1 MIEIGLGHYL
11 SLGAII
17 FFLGVM
23 GIFLNRKNVIVIL
36 MSIELILLAVNINL
50 ISFSIFSSLMVITS
64 RSTINSVFFLILDF
78 ISVGC
83 LFIMVGAEFL
93 GMILLI
99 VYVGA
104 VAVLFLFVVMM
115 LNVAEQ
121 KQSWFIGKKSTHI
134 PTGLIVSVLI
144 LLELLVVVGGWK
156 YKEDV
161 MSSSTLVLSNISN
174 THQLGLVM
182 YTDYILYFQLAG
194 VVLLLAMIGAILLTF
209 RERVG
214 VKKQSYFTQISRN
227 PSTAVE
233 LKDVKSNEGV
243 KLDD

>member
-1 MIEIGLGHYL
+1 
-11 SLGAII
+11 
-17 FFLGVM
+17 
-23 GIFLNRKNVIVIL
+23 
-36 MSIELILLAVNINL
+36 
-50 ISFSIFSSLMVITS
+50 
-64 RSTINSVFFLILDF
+64 
-78 ISVGC
+78 
-83 LFIMVGAEFL
+83 MVGAEFL

-161 MSSSTLVLSNISN
+161 MSSNSLILSEITN

-194 VVLLLAMIGAILLTF
+194 IVLLLAMIGAILLTF

-214 VKKQSYFTQISRN
+214 VKKQSYINQISRN
-227 PSTAVE
+227 PLNAVE
-233 LKDVKSNEGV
+233 LKDVTPNQGV
-243 KLDD
+243 KIDD

>member
-1 MIEIGLGHYL
+1 MLAH
-11 SLGAII
+11 SI
-17 FFLGVM
+17 FFY
-23 GIFLNRKNVIVIL
+23 FF
-36 MSIELILLAVNINL
+36 SIIA
-50 ISFSIFSSLMVITS
+50 IFSSLMVITS
-64 RSTINSVFFLILDF
+64 RNTVNSVFFLILDF

-93 GMILLI
+93 GMIILI

-134 PTGLIVSVLI
+134 PTGLIISVLI

-156 YKEDV
+156 YKDNL
-161 MSSSTLVLSNISN
+161 MSSSTLELSNISN

-182 YTDYILYFQLAG
+182 YTDYILYFQLSG
-194 VVLLLAMIGAILLTF
+194 VILLLSMVGAIILTYRK
-209 RERVG
+209 REN
-214 VKKQSYFTQISRN
+214 VKSQSYLKQISRDK
-227 PSTAVE
+227 SSAIM
-233 LKDVKSNEGV
+233 LKDVESNKGV
-243 KLDD
+243 NIDD

>member
-1 MIEIGLGHYL
+1 MIAH
-11 SLGAII
+11 SI
-17 FFLGVM
+17 FFY
-23 GIFLNRKNVIVIL
+23 FF
-36 MSIELILLAVNINL
+36 SIIA
-50 ISFSIFSSLMVITS
+50 IFSSLMVITS
-64 RSTINSVFFLILDF
+64 RSTVNSVFFLILDF

-134 PTGLIVSVLI
+134 PSGLLVSILI
-144 LLELLVVVGGWK
+144 FLELLVVISGWK
-156 YKEDV
+156 YKSNIV
-161 MSSSTLVLSNISN
+161 TSSVLTIDENISN
-174 THQLGLVM
+174 THAIGKVL
-182 YTDYILYFQLAG
+182 YTDYILYFQISG
-194 VVLLLAMIGAILLTF
+194 IILLLSMIGAILLTYRK
-209 RERVG
+209 REG
-214 VKKQSYFTQISRN
+214 VKKQSYISQVSRE

-233 LKDVKSNEGV
+233 LKKVEFNKGV
-243 KLDD
+243 KIDD

>member
-1 MIEIGLGHYL
+1 MLAH
-11 SLGAII
+11 SV
-17 FFLGVM
+17 FFY
-23 GIFLNRKNVIVIL
+23 FFSVI
-36 MSIELILLAVNINL
+36 A
-50 ISFSIFSSLMVITS
+50 IFSSLMVITS
-64 RSTINSVFFLILDF
+64 RNTVNSVFFLILDF

-93 GMILLI
+93 GMIILI

-214 VKKQSYFTQISRN
+214 VKKQSYFKQISRN

>member
-1 MIEIGLGHYL
+1 M
-11 SLGAII
+11 A
-17 FFLGVM
+17 
-23 GIFLNRKNVIVIL
+23 
-36 MSIELILLAVNINL
+36 
-50 ISFSIFSSLMVITS
+50 
-64 RSTINSVFFLILDF
+64 
-78 ISVGC
+78 
-83 LFIMVGAEFL
+83 GAEFL

-121 KQSWFIGKKSTHI
+121 KQSWFIGRKSTHI

-161 MSSSTLVLSNISN
+161 MSSSTLIISDISN

-194 VVLLLAMIGAILLTF
+194 VILLLSMIGAILLTF

-214 VKKQSYFTQISRN
+214 VKKQSYLKQVSRS
-227 PSTAVE
+227 PVTAVE
-233 LKDVKSNEGV
+233 LVEVKSDQGV
-243 KLDD
+243 KIDD

>member
-1 MIEIGLGHYL
+1 
-11 SLGAII
+11 
-17 FFLGVM
+17 
-23 GIFLNRKNVIVIL
+23 
-36 MSIELILLAVNINL
+36 
-50 ISFSIFSSLMVITS
+50 
-64 RSTINSVFFLILDF
+64 
-78 ISVGC
+78 
-83 LFIMVGAEFL
+83 
-93 GMILLI
+93 
-99 VYVGA
+99 
-104 VAVLFLFVVMM
+104 MM
-115 LNVAEQ
+115 LNVSEQ

-214 VKKQSYFTQISRN
+214 VKKQSYLNQISRS
-227 PSTAVE
+227 PSTAIE
-233 LKDVKSNEGV
+233 LREVKSNEGV
-243 KLDD
+243 KIDD